1 MKASEFLM
9 AKALEHD
16 DFQLTKIAQDL
27 YGTEE
32 DIDYIDKEAGI
43 ASGLLAAGSQ
53 LLKSNVIRNAAIGA
67 GVGSLTGAASAQ
79 SGNRLAGAFKGGLI
93 GAVTG
98 GIGSAS
104 TNILKTMKTPGVTF
118 NRALAQEGNNITAV
132 GTKASRAFDIGRSNR
147 TFLNRPTPMGTSIP
161 ESAPKVILPTPTK
174 DEAIKAGFGSP
185 IEPPLPAAGA
195 TTLQQPATKNSIF
208 KPKPLLRS

>member
-1 MKASEFLM
+1 
-9 AKALEHD
+9 
-16 DFQLTKIAQDL
+16 
-27 YGTEE
+27 
-32 DIDYIDKEAGI
+32 
-43 ASGLLAAGSQ
+43 
-53 LLKSNVIRNAAIGA
+53 
-67 GVGSLTGAASAQ
+67 
-79 SGNRLAGAFKGGLI
+79 
-93 GAVTG
+93 
-98 GIGSAS
+98 
-104 TNILKTMKTPGVTF
+104 MKTPGMTF
-118 NRALAQEGNNITAV
+118 GKALAQEGNNIVAV